1 MPDPTHP
8 RPNARPASTADRL
21 DAPAAPAA
29 SAESA
34 VPAAPV
40 PDVPQVPGAPVADR
54 PYACEAPAADAPYA
68 SEGPAT
74 GRPHTPQSPVL
85 LAELP
90 DGRGVFGRALPF
102 LVGHR
107 MALALTV
114 LLNLTAAALA
124 VGVTACIGQVVD
136 AAGGGDRAGLVR
148 WMVLLL
154 CCVVVSGGTAW
165 ASRYCLV
172 RVGERVL
179 AGLRERATAA
189 VGAAPLRFVEA
200 HRGGDLLR
208 RLTGEVA
215 GLAAFVGGTLPD
227 LVTAVAVLGLTAVM
241 LAGYAWPLMLLLTVA
256 FAPAAYVIVRGF
268 HRGAGPAYAAV
279 AAAESAVAARFTE
292 SLPAQEELRTS
303 GAVPRWLALFAGDNE
318 RLLHAREAQVRAEL
332 RLNRLTLLQAGC
344 VALLLVVSAA
354 LVGRG
359 TLTVGVA
366 VVFVLAT
373 RDVLHRFED
382 LAGAL
387 GDAREAQ
394 VRLARLLDLIAATAP
409 TTPTTSPAATA
420 PGAVATPP
428 AAVTPATAAPPAAA
442 TPMPA
447 ATPLPVRFSP
457 TRAAQTRRRSQ
468 GQPQRGSQPQAQ
480 LRPQPHP
487 DLPSRGQLVVSG
499 LEFGY
504 RAGRPVIGGLSLTVE
519 RGDRLAVVG
528 ETGSGK
534 STLGKLLAGLYRPDA
549 GTVSYAGHDLAT
561 LDEARLRARI
571 VLVPQEVVLV
581 RATLAQNLALVA
593 GRPDRARLTHTLD
606 RLGLAGWV
614 DSLPRGLDTP
624 VGPRGLSAGERQL
637 VAIARAALTDPAV
650 LILDEATAGVDH
662 ATAARIEEAL
672 AATAQDRALVVIAHR
687 ADTIARG
694 HRLLTLPTG
703 RITQPTGHPP
713 RPAGRRT
720 QPHPPQAQPDP
731 A

>member
-1 MPDPTHP
+1 MPD
-8 RPNARPASTADRL
+8 REPAPS
-21 DAPAAPAA
+21 
-29 SAESA
+29 
-34 VPAAPV
+34 
-40 PDVPQVPGAPVADR
+40 
-54 PYACEAPAADAPYA
+54 ADADA
-68 SEGPAT
+68 
-74 GRPHTPQSPVL
+74 PQSPVL

-90 DGRGVFGRALPF
+90 DGRGVLRRALPF

-107 MALALTV
+107 AALALTV

-124 VGVTACIGQVVD
+124 VGVTACIGQVID
-136 AAGGGDRAGLVR
+136 AAGGGDRDGLVR
-148 WMVLLL
+148 WVVLLL

-172 RVGERVL
+172 RVGEQVL
-179 AGLRERATAA
+179 ARLRERATAA

-215 GLAAFVGGTLPD
+215 ALAAFVGGTLPD
-227 LVTAVAVLGLTAVM
+227 LVTAVAVLGLTALM

-279 AAAESAVAARFTE
+279 AAAESAVVARFTE

-303 GAVPRWLALFAGDNE
+303 GAVPRWLERFAGDNE
-318 RLLHAREAQVRAEL
+318 RLLYAREAQVRAEL

-344 VALLLVVSAA
+344 VALLLVVSAV

-359 TLTVGVA
+359 ALTVGVA

-394 VRLARLLDLIAATAP
+394 VRLARLLDLIAATAL
-409 TTPTTSPAATA
+409 
-420 PGAVATPP
+420 P
-428 AAVTPATAAPPAAA
+428 AAVTPTAVTTPPAV
-442 TPMPA
+442 
-447 ATPLPVRFSP
+447 ATPLPASSP
-457 TRAAQTRRRSQ
+457 PTATT
-468 GQPQRGSQPQAQ
+468 QPQPQ
-480 LRPQPHP
+480 LRSRPQPRSQLHPQLSP
-487 DLPSRGQLVVSG
+487 DLPARGQLVVSG

-504 RAGRPVIGGLSLTVE
+504 RAGLPVIGGLSLTVE
-519 RGDRLAVVG
+519 PGDRWVIVG

-549 GTVSYAGHDLAT
+549 GTVSYAGHDLAA

-581 RATLAQNLALVA
+581 RATLAQNLTLVA

-606 RLGLAGWV
+606 RLGLTGWI

-624 VGPRGLSAGERQL
+624 VGPRTLSAGERQL
-637 VAIARAALTDPAV
+637 TAIARAALTDPAV

-672 AATAQDRALVVIAHR
+672 ATMAQDRALVVIAHR

-694 HRLLTLPTG
+694 HRVLTLPTG
-703 RITQPTGHPP
+703 RITRPTGP
-713 RPAGRRT
+713 RLG
-720 QPHPPQAQPDP
+720 
-731 A
+731 